1 MLKKHLTKF
10 NIHFI
15 IKQKLLIKIGVEG
28 NILNLIMNT
37 YKIQLTGISLEVQG
51 LRLGAP
57 DTGGLGLVPG
67 QETRSHALRL
77 RVHRL
82 QRRSKIPRAPT
93 KNDLAQTNK

>member
-37 YKIQLTGISLEVQG
+37 YKIQLTGISLEVQW

-67 QETRSHALRL
+67 QGT
-77 RVHRL
+77 RL
-82 QRRSKIPRAPT
+82 QAPKLKILHGHLFNA
-93 KNDLAQTNK
+93 